1 MYEHLVNI
9 ADIFEPPKYVL
20 GIGVKMEDLAEEEKD
35 ALKMSQD
42 YWDKHLI
49 SRVFSSRVLK
59 YNVINVMVVYN
70 K

>member
-1 MYEHLVNI
+1 MYEHLVDV

-20 GIGVKMEDLAEEEKD
+20 GIGVKMEDLTGEEKD

-42 YWDKHLI
+42 YWDKHWH
-49 SRVFSSRVLK
+49 
-59 YNVINVMVVYN
+59 VVY